1 MPSEALKNMIALDPR
16 GDEMLEE
23 HIEMAPKIDTLNGKR
38 IGLLHDRRLNGDKLL
53 WMVADL
59 LKSDYEVG
67 EITFRARPNVS
78 DISPP
83 ALLDEI
89 ADKSDVAL
97 IAIGD

>member
-1 MPSEALKNMIALDPR
+1 MASESLKKMIVLDPR

-23 HIEMAPKIDTLNGKR
+23 HIEMAPKIATLNGKR

-59 LKSDYEVG
+59 LKADYEVG
-67 EITFRARPNVS
+67 EVTFRARPNVS
-78 DISPP
+78 DVSPP
-83 ALLDEI
+83 ELLDEL
-89 ADKSDVAL
+89 AEKSDAAL